1 MAAGPK
7 EVAGRR
13 DSLPAQE
20 IAADPLQSYCPDL
33 DQWPRSWAYE
43 ARDIPYGLQMVEC
56 FKPFLREML
65 ALLVS
70 RTTLRRHR
78 DNIWVLGG
86 EVIRRVQMDS
96 GLRRR
101 PVEQVVLDLIG
112 DDGGPL
118 LSHGE
123 SETEQR
129 SFDATCR
136 KLSRFLTGPGISRD
150 HHTPSSTA
158 AANRSRHCRHQCRV
172 RGHTCRGQAPQ
183 PRSGAPQAQGLTAIR
198 MAEAQLAV
206 PSGAALPANSS
217 APSWATG
224 IKRAARYTPS
234 NTHNFPRGT
243 E

>member
-43 ARDIPYGLQMVEC
+43 ARDIPYGLRMVEC

-65 ALLVS
+65 GLPLS

-123 SETEQR
+123 SQTEQR

-136 KLSRFLTGPGISRD
+136 KLSRFLTGSEISRARN
-150 HHTPSSTA
+150 PRSSTV
-158 AANRSRHCRHQCRV
+158 AANRSRH
-172 RGHTCRGQAPQ
+172 
-183 PRSGAPQAQGLTAIR
+183 
-198 MAEAQLAV
+198 
-206 PSGAALPANSS
+206 
-217 APSWATG
+217 
-224 IKRAARYTPS
+224 
-234 NTHNFPRGT
+234 
-243 E
+243 